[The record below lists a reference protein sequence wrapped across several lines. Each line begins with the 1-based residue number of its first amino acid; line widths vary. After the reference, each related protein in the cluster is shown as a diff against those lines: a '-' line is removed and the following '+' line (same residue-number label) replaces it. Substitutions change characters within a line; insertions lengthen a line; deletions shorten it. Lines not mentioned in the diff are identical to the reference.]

1 MTALRREASAP
12 GKLPAKRRARA
23 RGRWRPWLFGLG
35 VPLLVAGSVL
45 VLAVYTQITLS
56 FEGRLWTLPARVYSA
71 PLRLAPGRAI
81 DPAALIARLERSGY
95 ARVETSPAA
104 PGQYRR
110 RPASVELYARGFTGS
125 QRAVAAQRVTL
136 NFDRESIRSMDDE
149 RGRSVASIELEP
161 ELLSLVFGR
170 QQQERMIV
178 PLTQAPKVLVDAVL
192 AAEDARFFT
201 HAGVDPLAV
210 LRAALTNVRSGR
222 VVQGGSTI
230 TQQTVKNLY
239 LTQER
244 TWWRKIREALMSVIL
259 DSRYSKDRILEVYL
273 NAVYL
278 GQRGSVS
285 ICGVQAASRYFFGR
299 NVADLSLAEAA
310 TLAGLIR
317 NPGGYNPFAHPDRA
331 VERRNTVLDA
341 MLDLGFA
348 DKAAVSRAK
357 AEPLR
362 VGSGGAGY
370 AQAPYVVDLVRA
382 QLAELH
388 SDEVLSQNGLE
399 IHTTI
404 DSLVQAS
411 AEEALERGLARLEAE
426 NPVVRRQKQRRRLQG
441 CVIVTDPR
449 SGAILGLVGGRD
461 YQDSQFNRATQAH
474 RQPGS
479 CFKPFVYLAAFQAAM
494 AAKDGG
500 LTPASI
506 LDDSP
511 FELVSGG
518 RTWRPANY
526 DETFQGPISARAA
539 LEESRNVPTVRAAQA
554 VGIGRVIAAAKA
566 CGFTENFAPL
576 PSLALG
582 AQEVTPL
589 ELATAYGTLATLGR
603 NVPPRILESLATQDG
618 RQPLKRVRDAREAV
632 APAAAYLVDDV
643 LRGVLTR
650 GTAASASALG
660 FRGDAAGKTGTTDD
674 TRDAWFVG
682 FTPEV
687 LALVWVGY
695 DDNAKTG
702 LTGATGALPIW
713 VDLMMHSQHRWAGST
728 FAEPP
733 GVLRVE
739 VDPQSGEMAVSG
751 CPERAEE
758 VFAAGT
764 EPGPCAQHQGGFKRW
779 WNKLFQKSRERSR
792 N

>member
-1 MTALRREASAP
+1 M
-12 GKLPAKRRARA
+12 
-23 RGRWRPWLFGLG
+23 FGLG
-35 VPLLVAGSVL
+35 VPLVVAGLIL

-71 PLRLAPGRAI
+71 PLRLSPGRAV
-81 DPAALIARLERSGY
+81 DAGALVSRLARCGY
-95 ARVETSPAA
+95 ARVESSPSS

-110 RPASVELYARGFTGS
+110 RPSAVDLFVRGFSGGK
-125 QRAVAAQRVTL
+125 RPVVARRVVL
-136 NFDRESIRSMDDE
+136 NFDRESIASISDE
-149 RGRSVASIELEP
+149 RGRPVASIELEP

-178 PLTQAPKVLVDAVL
+178 PLADVPKVLVDAVL
-192 AAEDARFFT
+192 AAEDARFYR
-201 HAGVDPLAV
+201 HAGIDPLAV
-210 LRAALTNVRSGR
+210 LRAAVTNVKSGR
-222 VVQGGSTI
+222 IVQGGSTI

-239 LTQER
+239 FSQER
-244 TWWRKIREALMSVIL
+244 TWWRKIREASMSVIL

-310 TLAGLIR
+310 TLAGMIR
-317 NPGGYNPFAHPDRA
+317 NPGGYNPFTHADRA
-331 VERRNTVLDA
+331 VERRNAVLDA
-341 MLDLGFA
+341 MLDLGVA
-348 DKAAVSRAK
+348 DKAEVARAK
-357 AEPLR
+357 AESLR
-362 VGSGGAGY
+362 VASGGAGF
-370 AQAPYVVDLVRA
+370 AQAPYVVDFVRA
-382 QLAELH
+382 QIAELYSEQVLAE
-388 SDEVLSQNGLE
+388 NGLE
-399 IHTTI
+399 IYTTI
-404 DSLVQAS
+404 DTLVQAS
-411 AEEALERGLARLEAE
+411 AEEALARGLARLEADV
-426 NPVVRRQKQRRRLQG
+426 PIIRRQKARRRLQG
-441 CVIVTDPR
+441 SVIVTDPR
-449 SGAILGLVGGRD
+449 SGAILALVGGRD
-461 YQDSQFNRATQAH
+461 YQDSQFNRATQAR

-494 AAKDGG
+494 AGKDGG

-518 RTWRPANY
+518 RTWRPSNY
-526 DETFQGPISARAA
+526 DGMFLGPLPARAA
-539 LEESRNVPTVRAAQA
+539 LEESRNVPTARAALS
-554 VGIGRVIAAAKA
+554 VGLNSVIATAKA

-589 ELATAYGTLATLGR
+589 ELATAYGTLATFGI
-603 NVPPRILESLATQDG
+603 NVPARILEDVEVRDG
-618 RQPLKRVRDAREAV
+618 RKLEKRVREAREAV
-632 APAAAYLVDDV
+632 VPVAAYLVDDV
-643 LRGVLTR
+643 LRGVLIR

-682 FTPEV
+682 FTPEI

-695 DDNAKTG
+695 DDNTKTG
-702 LTGATGALPIW
+702 LTGASGALPIW
-713 VDLMMHSQHRWAGST
+713 VDLMMHAQHRWAGST
-728 FAEPP
+728 FPEPP

-739 VDPQSGEMAVSG
+739 VDPESGELAVAG
-751 CPERAEE
+751 CPKRAEE

-764 EPGPCAQHQGGFKRW
+764 EPGPCSLHQSAFKRW
-779 WNKLFQKSRERSR
+779 WNKLFRQPREGSP

>member
-1 MTALRREASAP
+1 V
-12 GKLPAKRRARA
+12 
-23 RGRWRPWLFGLG
+23 FGLG
-35 VPLLVAGSVL
+35 VPLVVAGLIL

-71 PLRLAPGRAI
+71 PLRLSPGRAV
-81 DPAALIARLERSGY
+81 DAGALVSRLARCGY
-95 ARVETSPAA
+95 ARVESSPSS

-110 RPASVELYARGFTGS
+110 RPSAVDLFVRGFSGGK
-125 QRAVAAQRVTL
+125 RPVVARRVVL
-136 NFDRESIRSMDDE
+136 NFDRESIASISDE
-149 RGRSVASIELEP
+149 RGRPVASIELEP

-178 PLTQAPKVLVDAVL
+178 PLADVPKVLVDAVL
-192 AAEDARFFT
+192 AAEDARFYR
-201 HAGVDPLAV
+201 HAGIDPLAV
-210 LRAALTNVRSGR
+210 LRAAVTNVKSGR
-222 VVQGGSTI
+222 IVQGGSTI

-239 LTQER
+239 FSQER
-244 TWWRKIREALMSVIL
+244 TWWRKIREASMSVIL

-310 TLAGLIR
+310 TLAGMIR
-317 NPGGYNPFAHPDRA
+317 NPGGYNPFTHADRA
-331 VERRNTVLDA
+331 VERRNAVLDA
-341 MLDLGFA
+341 MLDLGVA
-348 DKAAVSRAK
+348 DKAEVARAK
-357 AEPLR
+357 AESLR
-362 VGSGGAGY
+362 VASGGAGF
-370 AQAPYVVDLVRA
+370 AQAPYVVDFVRA
-382 QLAELH
+382 QIAELYSDQVLAE
-388 SDEVLSQNGLE
+388 NGLE
-399 IHTTI
+399 IYTTI
-404 DSLVQAS
+404 DTLVQAS
-411 AEEALERGLARLEAE
+411 AEEALARGLARLEADV
-426 NPVVRRQKQRRRLQG
+426 PIIRRQKARRRLQG
-441 CVIVTDPR
+441 SVIVTDPR
-449 SGAILGLVGGRD
+449 SGAILALVGGRD
-461 YQDSQFNRATQAH
+461 YQDSQFNRATQAR

-494 AAKDGG
+494 AGKDGG

-518 RTWRPANY
+518 RTWRPSNY
-526 DETFQGPISARAA
+526 DGMFLGPLPARAA
-539 LEESRNVPTVRAAQA
+539 LEESRNVPTARAALS
-554 VGIGRVIAAAKA
+554 VGLNSVIATAKA

-589 ELATAYGTLATLGR
+589 ELATAYGTLATFGI
-603 NVPPRILESLATQDG
+603 NVPARILEDVEVRDG
-618 RQPLKRVRDAREAV
+618 RKLEKRVREAREAV
-632 APAAAYLVDDV
+632 VPVAAYLVDDV
-643 LRGVLTR
+643 LRGVLIR

-682 FTPEV
+682 FTPEI

-695 DDNAKTG
+695 DDNTKTG
-702 LTGATGALPIW
+702 LTGASGALPIW
-713 VDLMMHSQHRWAGST
+713 VDLMMHAQHRWAGST
-728 FAEPP
+728 FPEPP

-739 VDPQSGEMAVSG
+739 VDPESGELAVAG
-751 CPERAEE
+751 CPKRAEE

-764 EPGPCAQHQGGFKRW
+764 EPGPCSLHQSAFKRW
-779 WNKLFQKSRERSR
+779 WNKLFRQPREGSP